1 VKVGNFNMVFCLAIK
16 PPLPCGHLPLKGGVI
31 LTEKIDLA
39 KVFNGLMAR
48 DLPPLGEV
56 TRRVGGG

>member
-1 VKVGNFNMVFCLAIK
+1 MVFCLAIK